1 MASPIIFGL
10 INFLHDLF
18 TSLWIGGL
26 AFMVLILM
34 PVVRKYFEDKKEGEA
49 FQEKAQKR
57 LKIIVYISMVG
68 LIVTGILMSNQALT
82 KHYDGPF
89 SFSNNYSI
97 VVGIKHILVIL
108 MVIITITKSQ
118 ILDRLKSTSKALKKT
133 RMILIPINL
142 FLGIAVLV
150 LSGISAAF
158 AAMPVVP

>member
-1 MASPIIFGL
+1 MAFPIVPGM

-49 FQEKAQKR
+49 FQEKAQNR
-57 LKIIVYISMVG
+57 LKIVVYISMVG
-68 LIVTGILMSNQALT
+68 LIVTGILMSVFANNSGYG
-82 KHYDGPF
+82 HPF
-89 SFSNNYSI
+89 SFVNTYSTI
-97 VVGIKHILVIL
+97 VTIKHILVIL

-118 ILDRLKSTSKALKKT
+118 ILDRLKSPSMALKKA

-150 LSGISAAF
+150 LSGFSAAI
-158 AAMPVVP
+158 AAMI